1 MLNLQDMFLNQ
12 LRKEKI
18 MVTVYLVNGFQ
29 LRGYVKGFD
38 TFTIVV
44 ENEGRQNLVYK
55 NAVSTI
61 TPTKPVKLLENI
73 PVWHS
78 GNRRTAGATGA
89 AKAGHRTAAAVICDV
104 THKKTVGGNDVRL
117 SEKRDQKRQDHH
129 GGVRCAVAALSGR
142 TAVGIC

>member
-73 PVWHS
+73 PVQPES
-78 GNRRTAGATGA
+78 TASEKETGA
-89 AKAGHRTAAAVICDV
+89 QQEPQAQPK
-104 THKKTVGGNDVRL
+104 
-117 SEKRDQKRQDHH
+117 QD
-129 GGVRCAVAALSGR
+129 
-142 TAVGIC
+142 TEQPQQ

>member
-73 PVWHS
+73 PVQPEKLS
-78 GNRRTAGATGA
+78 AASEKETGA
-89 AKAGHRTAAAVICDV
+89 QQEPQAQPK
-104 THKKTVGGNDVRL
+104 
-117 SEKRDQKRQDHH
+117 QD
-129 GGVRCAVAALSGR
+129 
-142 TAVGIC
+142 TEQPQQ

>member
-73 PVWHS
+73 PVQPES
-78 GNRRTAGATGA
+78 A
-89 AKAGHRTAAAVICDV
+89 A
-104 THKKTVGGNDVRL
+104 
-117 SEKRDQKRQDHH
+117 SEKET
-129 GGVRCAVAALSGR
+129 GVQQEPQAQPKQG
-142 TAVGIC
+142 TEQPQQ

>member
-61 TPTKPVKLLENI
+61 TPTKSVKLLEDI
-73 PVWHS
+73 PAQPESAASEKVS
-78 GNRRTAGATGA
+78 AASEKVSASSEKASDAQEKETGA
-89 AKAGHRTAAAVICDV
+89 QQEPQAQPK
-104 THKKTVGGNDVRL
+104 
-117 SEKRDQKRQDHH
+117 QD
-129 GGVRCAVAALSGR
+129 
-142 TAVGIC
+142 TEQPQQ

>member
-61 TPTKPVKLLENI
+61 TPTKPVKLLEDI
-73 PVWHS
+73 PAQPENAASEKASAASEKVS
-78 GNRRTAGATGA
+78 AASKKETGA
-89 AKAGHRTAAAVICDV
+89 QQEPQAQPK
-104 THKKTVGGNDVRL
+104 
-117 SEKRDQKRQDHH
+117 QD
-129 GGVRCAVAALSGR
+129 
-142 TAVGIC
+142 TEQPQQ

>member
-73 PVWHS
+73 PVQPES
-78 GNRRTAGATGA
+78 TA
-89 AKAGHRTAAAVICDV
+89 
-104 THKKTVGGNDVRL
+104 
-117 SEKRDQKRQDHH
+117 SEKLS
-129 GGVRCAVAALSGR
+129 AASEKEPVHSRSRRRSQSRTQNSRSSNMRRNASRNGR
-142 TAVGIC
+142 RK

>member
-73 PVWHS
+73 PVQPES
-78 GNRRTAGATGA
+78 TASEKLSAASEKETGA
-89 AKAGHRTAAAVICDV
+89 QQEPQAQPK
-104 THKKTVGGNDVRL
+104 
-117 SEKRDQKRQDHH
+117 QDTELPHM
-129 GGVRCAVAALSGR
+129 
-142 TAVGIC
+142 